1 MSKQSEK
8 DFSLILTEREVEWV
22 IDGLERA
29 RDEGTVRHEVY
40 GVHQMLSERL
50 KTMLTDRQFPLRSN
64 ANESA
69 RLDLL

>member
-8 DFSLILTEREVEWV
+8 SISVTLTEREVEWV

-29 RDEGTVRHEVY
+29 RDEGTVGHAVY

-50 KTMLTDRQFPLRSN
+50 KALLSDRQFPLRLNSN
-64 ANESA
+64 EFGW
-69 RLDLL
+69 LDLL